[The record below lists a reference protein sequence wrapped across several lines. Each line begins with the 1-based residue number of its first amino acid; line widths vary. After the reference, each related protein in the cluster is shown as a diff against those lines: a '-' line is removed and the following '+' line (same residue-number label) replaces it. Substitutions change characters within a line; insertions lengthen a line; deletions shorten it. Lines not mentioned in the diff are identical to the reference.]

1 MAEIRTL
8 ARPYA
13 LAAFSQA
20 RDEDR
25 IDDWSGMLELLARVT
40 GDATMKGLIA
50 NPRVRREQLA
60 ELIVDVCGERLSTTG
75 QNLVRVLAHN
85 GRLDLV
91 AAIGEQFEFERARTQ
106 GRNQVEI
113 RSAFE
118 LTESERAVISAAL
131 VTRLGGEVE
140 LSEALDPSLIGGVVI
155 RAGDLVIDA
164 SLRGR
169 LDQFALALG

>member
-1 MAEIRTL
+1 MAEISTL

-13 LAAFSQA
+13 LAAFRQA
-20 RDEDR
+20 SEEGRV
-25 IDDWSGMLELLARVT
+25 DDWSAMIELLMRVT

-60 ELIVDVCGERLSTTG
+60 ALIIEVCGERLTATG
-75 QNLVRVLAHN
+75 RNLVRVLAHN

-91 AAIGEQFEFERARTQ
+91 AAIGEQFEQQRARAQ
-106 GRNQVEI
+106 GRNQVEV
-113 RSAFE
+113 RSAYE
-118 LTESERAVISAAL
+118 LTESERTTITAAL
-131 VTRLGGEVE
+131 VQRLGGDVE
-140 LSEALDPSLIGGVVI
+140 LSEELDPGLIGGVVI